1 MKTEIRKY
9 IPSDCGELYRLFYD
23 TVHFVAAKDYSADQ
37 LDAWAPEN
45 ADLKKW
51 NRSFKEKFTLVALA
65 DGKTAGFG
73 NIDETG
79 YLDMLYVHK
88 DYQNMGIASALCNR
102 LEAKS
107 AAVKITVHASVTA
120 KPFFEK
126 RGYAVIKEQQV
137 IRRGV
142 LLTNY
147 IMEKKKP

>member
-9 IPSDCGELYRLFYD
+9 TPSDCGELYRLFYGS
-23 TVHFVAAKDYSADQ
+23 VHFAAAKDYSAEQ

-51 NRSFKEKFTLVALA
+51 NRSFKEKLTLVALA
-65 DGKTAGFG
+65 DGKPAGFG
-73 NIDETG
+73 NIDKTG

-88 DYQNMGIASALCNR
+88 DYQNIGIASALCGR
-102 LEAKS
+102 LEAE
-107 AAVKITVHASVTA
+107 VPCGKITVHASLTA

-126 RGYAVIKEQQV
+126 RGYAVVKEQRV
-137 IRRGV
+137 SRRGV